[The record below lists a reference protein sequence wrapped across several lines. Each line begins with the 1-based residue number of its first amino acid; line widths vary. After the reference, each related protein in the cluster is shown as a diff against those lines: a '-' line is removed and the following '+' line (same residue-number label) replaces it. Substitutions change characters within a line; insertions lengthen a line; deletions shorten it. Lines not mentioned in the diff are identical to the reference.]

1 MAKKIPTAAEVR
13 EYKEIQ
19 SNGPIRGPEFP
30 GESIWR
36 FEGIINSQKAGK
48 CYEAR
53 CFGIDGSLFLRT
65 GLCGGRACSCN

>member
-19 SNGPIRGPEFP
+19 SNCPIREPQFP

-36 FEGIINSQKAGK
+36 FQGIINSQKAGK
-48 CYEAR
+48 
-53 CFGIDGSLFLRT
+53 
-65 GLCGGRACSCN
+65 